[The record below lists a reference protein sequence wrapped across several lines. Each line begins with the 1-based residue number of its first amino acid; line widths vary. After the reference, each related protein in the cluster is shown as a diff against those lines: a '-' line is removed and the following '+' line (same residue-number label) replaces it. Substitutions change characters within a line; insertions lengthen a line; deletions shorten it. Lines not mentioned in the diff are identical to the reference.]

1 MTDPSVLPDLS
12 DLADRYI
19 AVWNETDPG
28 RRRDL
33 IARTWT
39 ETARY
44 RDPLLAG
51 DGPDGIDAMVAA
63 VHEKYPG
70 HAFRRTSEVDAHNG
84 QLRFGWEL
92 APADGPVLASGVDF
106 GTVAGDGRLDAVT
119 GFFDYVASAP
129 ASA

>member
-1 MTDPSVLPDLS
+1 MTEHT

-28 RRRDL
+28 RRRAL
-33 IARTWT
+33 IARTWA
-39 ETARY
+39 ESGRY

-63 VHEKYPG
+63 VHEKYLG
-70 HAFRRTSEVDAHNG
+70 HVFRRTGEVDAHNG
-84 QLRFGWEL
+84 HLRFAWEL
-92 APADGPVLASGVDF
+92 APEGGPILASGIDF
-106 GTVAGDGRLDAVT
+106 ATVADDGRLATVT

-129 ASA
+129 APAGQ